1 MGLFA
6 EWVMMKA
13 VTVPPGAVE
22 SRFASEGLQVA
33 GEEDGWSV
41 ARARGHD
48 LDALASRLS
57 RPTAEPVIAGWIYDS
72 DLVYL
77 TGVGP
82 GPHRFS
88 LVIGSP
94 DVSSAGEEM
103 DPALVDL
110 ATEEG
115 RRQSAEECARW
126 SQANA
131 RPVSAVDL
139 LAILECDWT
148 FSEEGVAGLAEAME
162 LPDPLSILEAQA
174 PGEQTGVAISLSTHM
189 LATLSA
195 NRLLRRLDR
204 FSQPHS
210 MSFDGKT
217 IEIHLD
223 EAAVTGARFDE
234 LMAEAQRF
242 VDEIGLPQLT
252 ILAAGRAHTVQR
264 QAPIN
269 LDG

>member
-6 EWVMMKA
+6 EWVMVKA

-22 SRFASEGLQVA
+22 ARFANEGLHVA
-33 GEEDGWSV
+33 GEGDSWSV

-48 LDALASRLS
+48 LDALMRRLS
-57 RPTAEPVIAGWIYDS
+57 SPTAEPVIAGWIYDS
-72 DLVYL
+72 DLAFL
-77 TGVGP
+77 MGVGS

-94 DVSSAGEEM
+94 DVISEGDET
-103 DPALVDL
+103 DPALVAL
-110 ATEEG
+110 ATEAG

-126 SQANA
+126 SQTNA
-131 RPVSAVDL
+131 RPVSVVDV
-139 LAILECDWT
+139 LAILERDWT
-148 FSEEGVAGLAEAME
+148 FAEEAVAGLAEAMG
-162 LPDPLSILEAQA
+162 LPDPLSILETQA

-195 NRLLRRLDR
+195 NRLWRRLDR
-204 FSQPHS
+204 FSREKG
-210 MSFDGKT
+210 MAFDGNT

-223 EAAVTGARFDE
+223 EAPVTGARFGE
-234 LMAEAQRF
+234 LMAEVQRF
-242 VDEIGLPQLT
+242 VDEFGLPQLT
-252 ILAAGRAHTVQR
+252 IFADGQAHTLRR
-264 QAPIN
+264 QGPIN

>member
-22 SRFASEGLQVA
+22 ARFANEGLQVA
-33 GEEDGWSV
+33 GEQDGWSV

-48 LDALASRLS
+48 LDALAGRLNS
-57 RPTAEPVIAGWIYDS
+57 LSAQPMIAGWIYDS
-72 DLVYL
+72 DLAYL

-82 GPHRFS
+82 GSHCFS
-88 LVIGSP
+88 LLIGSP
-94 DVSSAGEEM
+94 DVFSAGEEI
-103 DPALVDL
+103 DPALVHL

-115 RRQSAEECARW
+115 RRQSAEACARW
-126 SQANA
+126 SQTNA

-139 LAILECDWT
+139 LAILERDWT
-148 FSEEGVAGLAEAME
+148 FAEEGVVGLAEAME
-162 LPDPLSILEAQA
+162 IPDPLSISEA
-174 PGEQTGVAISLSTHM
+174 PESGEQTGVAISLSSDM
-189 LATLSA
+189 LARLSA
-195 NRLLRRLDR
+195 HRLLRRLDR
-204 FSQPHS
+204 FSRPS
-210 MSFDGKT
+210 STSYDGTT
-217 IEIHLD
+217 IEIHLH

-234 LMAEAQRF
+234 LMAEVQRF

-252 ILAAGRAHTVQR
+252 IFAAGRAHTVQR

-269 LDG
+269 LDC